1 MSTVDT
7 VLENSPYHA
16 RLLRQIAEL
25 EYVPAALQE
34 QETHIAGLK
43 RDSAALTKKERMEH
57 ELQRDNS
64 TGRFMAKLTGRK
76 EKRVDEAMEAEMQAK
91 KEQEV
96 VHTMLAEAKAGY
108 GRADLQDKLQVY
120 NQTKQEL
127 AALYSKIF
135 DGPTPAYPEDDQ
147 LEYHLLQSANTA
159 LQACSSKIQQALK
172 YSKWDMIGGGVK
184 SDMMERNALTAAEV
198 HATLAQIF
206 IQQAI
211 MASPQ
216 VQAIGG
222 SRSRTGGSF
231 LSDVFDNIF
240 TDLAFHDKIK
250 KSARSVEAGQL
261 NLTNQLNLARA
272 RADSIGA
279 DLKTAADVL
288 AHAQG
293 ALAAFRCGVFDRPF
307 GEVPAEGEGD
317 ALPES

>member
-43 RDSAALTKKERMEH
+43 RDSAALVPKIAGLERKTKKERMEH

-76 EKRVDEAMEAEMQAK
+76 EKFDAKASKEEREWIEAMEAEMQAK

-96 VHTMLAEAKAGY
+96 VHTMLAEAKAV
-108 GRADLQDKLQVY
+108 RADLQDKLQVY

-147 LEYHLLQSANTA
+147 LEYQVQQAQNRCNEIQASLTRESHIVSLLQSANTA

-216 VQAIGG
+216 VQAIGEITI
-222 SRSRTGGSF
+222 SNGSF
-231 LSDVFDNIF
+231 LSDIVFDNIF
-240 TDLAFHDKIK
+240 TDLAFHGLFPLL
-250 KSARSVEAGQL
+250 SPSSSL
-261 NLTNQLNLARA
+261 
-272 RADSIGA
+272 
-279 DLKTAADVL
+279 
-288 AHAQG
+288 
-293 ALAAFRCGVFDRPF
+293 
-307 GEVPAEGEGD
+307 
-317 ALPES
+317 